1 MDSIEVGMLALLG
14 TLIALAIKGLIDVVG
29 NRLAK
34 SQRHSD
40 LKQHPEPVFEDATS
54 RQLWMERLVLY
65 KRYSFCAHAM
75 ADDLR
80 SGRSHH
86 ENRERL
92 AELYDLLVV
101 DGLPGISGPAQAMRL
116 ACIKMIFQGVNEK
129 FESEFRD
136 ASHAFQFACNQAEKS
151 PPLKSTRPTPDD
163 VQASECPEELVGAA
177 SSRE

>member
-1 MDSIEVGMLALLG
+1 MDSIEVGILALLG
-14 TLIALAIKGLIDVVG
+14 TLIALAIKGLIDVGG

-34 SQRHSD
+34 SQDHSD
-40 LKQHPEPVFEDATS
+40 PEPVFEDATS

-65 KRYSFCAHAM
+65 KRYSFCAHAL
-75 ADDLR
+75 AEDLR
-80 SGRSHH
+80 SGRRHH

-116 ACIKMIFQGVNEK
+116 ACVKMIFQGANKK

-151 PPLKSTRPTPDD
+151 PPLRSTRPVPDD
-163 VQASECPEELVGAA
+163 GQVSENPGGLVGAA